1 MATGELRVAKRWGRP
16 GRRRAREDI
25 VASVIEYRAAV
36 RAVGGVW
43 ANAPES
49 AVDLVLILAAR
60 EVGERGEI
68 DDEQW
73 MVATAA
79 TFRRV
84 LREASRH
91 TLPVGAVRDNAS
103 TGKVVT
109 VALGHVI
116 DNELSADAI
125 ERAINPPQSRRGRNP
140 TRSTRG

>member
-1 MATGELRVAKRWGRP
+1 MAKRWGNS
-16 GRRRAREDI
+16 GRRRAHDEV
-25 VASVIEYRAAV
+25 VAAIASYRAAV

-43 ANAPES
+43 ASAPEP
-49 AVDLVLILAAR
+49 AIDLVLALAAE
-60 EVGERGEI
+60 EVGERGAI

-91 TLPVGAVRDNAS
+91 TLPVGAVRDNAA

-109 VALGHVI
+109 VALAHVI
-116 DNELSADAI
+116 DHDLTPDAI
-125 ERAINPPQSRRGRNP
+125 ARATQPPKPRNRMSATRQSRR
-140 TRSTRG
+140 